1 MASRCAPLRGIAGLL
16 AVDAEIHF
24 IGLVVI
30 IQYNFFESVVEV
42 VLQDVMIAR
51 SFAPGPAR
59 AAAAH
64 LRFTLS
70 T

>member
-1 MASRCAPLRGIAGLL
+1 
-16 AVDAEIHF
+16 
-24 IGLVVI
+24 
-30 IQYNFFESVVEV
+30 
-42 VLQDVMIAR
+42 MIAR

-64 LRFTLS
+64 FRFTLS